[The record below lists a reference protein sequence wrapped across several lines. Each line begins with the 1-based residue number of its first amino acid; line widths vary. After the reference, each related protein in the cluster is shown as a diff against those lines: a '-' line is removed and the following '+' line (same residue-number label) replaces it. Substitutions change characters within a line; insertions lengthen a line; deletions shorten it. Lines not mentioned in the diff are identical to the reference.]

1 MFIVFRTAGSLLEG
15 PSSRILPPPQSL
27 IGTSPGHVK
36 PQRFDDSRDSKNN
49 SIWAARREMQRR
61 TTPCTEPAWA
71 LQTAKAI
78 GPICEKPWRNQGFLA
93 ERTGTELF
101 DVFPMF

>member
-36 PQRFDDSRDSKNN
+36 PQRFDDSRDSKND
-49 SIWAARREMQRR
+49 SIFGARREMQRR
-61 TTPCTEPAWA
+61 FPPCTEPAWA
-71 LQTAKAI
+71 LQNSKAT
-78 GPICEKPWRNQGFLA
+78 GQKCAKPWENQGFA
-93 ERTGTELF
+93 ARASEN
-101 DVFPMF
+101 